1 MKGKRLLL
9 AKMTEVGMSR
19 KELAEKI
26 GIRVETFSIKLNT
39 NGFRC
44 SEAQVIVS
52 VLGLSPTETFNI
64 FFAD

>member
-9 AKMTEVGMSR
+9 AKMTEKGFTR
-19 KELAEKI
+19 KEMAEKI

-44 SEAQVIVS
+44 SEAQVIVA
-52 VLGLSPTETFNI
+52 VLGLTPSETFEI
-64 FFAD
+64 FFA